1 MSLSPEEFVALVE
14 AYGTDLQRWPVVDEV
29 AVERL
34 RRHPQCRQ
42 AWQDAQTLDSVLDAH
57 ALPAFEAL
65 EARLLQQALPGR
77 PAGLFE
83 RLFSWLTP
91 PMSEPGLMPW
101 WRPLA
106 LASVPLMLGLF
117 IGSQYDPAIDYGQAL
132 SLEEELYF
140 ISFSDYAEVM

>member
-34 RRHPQCRQ
+34 RRHPQCSQ
-42 AWQDAQTLDSVLDAH
+42 AWQDAQRLDNLLDTH
-57 ALPAFEAL
+57 AVPAFEGL
-65 EARLLQQALPGR
+65 EARLLQQTLPVR
-77 PAGLFE
+77 QPGLFE
-83 RLFSWLTP
+83 RLVSWLIP
-91 PMSEPGLMPW
+91 PTSNQSLMPW

-117 IGSQYDPAIDYGQAL
+117 IGGQYYPAIDYGQAL